1 MSSFDHFYR
10 VAVAEQKTEQIN
22 FTGTGARKNA
32 RGKAA
37 QQHVWPSLQIA
48 MTAAQQFDGNSLF
61 LRRATPL
68 DAGAK
73 VASAIIIS
81 RA

>member
-10 VAVAEQKTEQIN
+10 VAVGEQKTEQIN
-22 FTGTGARKNA
+22 FTRTGARKNA
-32 RGKAA
+32 REKTA

-73 VASAIIIS
+73 VASAIVIS

>member
-1 MSSFDHFYR
+1 MSSFDHFYG
-10 VAVAEQKTEQIN
+10 VAVGEQKNEQID
-22 FTGTGARKNA
+22 FTRIGARKNA
-32 RGKAA
+32 RKKSA
-37 QQHVWPSLQIA
+37 QQHIWPSLQIA

-68 DAGAK
+68 DAGSK
-73 VASAIIIS
+73 DASAIIIS